1 MKTKLWKP
9 MLLGVMATSVALTS
23 CNEEPQ
29 EQPNTPNTP
38 NNNVQD
44 TNTTVENDYDPNM
57 YYSVPTPNELF
68 NVLKIMDM
76 PFNSELMNDPESV
89 MMYTDP
95 MSQALNFGVYSADLA
110 MASSYNEGTKTLAL
124 FKTIRTLSE
133 SLDISNAFDETV
145 FKRIEENINSG
156 QTDSLTILSNE
167 TYYDAY
173 SYLEENQRGA
183 TLAQMVV
190 GGWVESLYI
199 MSNSGEF
206 VEGSEFAKRLADQK
220 LTMENLMNFLMEYQD
235 DEDVMIIMEELIPL
249 DEFFLNLE
257 MNEGDAINTTEE
269 DGVYVLT
276 GGSEPMISKKD
287 FETLKTLVSDLR
299 ASIIN
304 AEI

>member
-9 MLLGVMATSVALTS
+9 IMLGALATGVVFTS
-23 CNEEPQ
+23 CEEEPQ
-29 EQPNTPNTP
+29 DQPNTPSTP
-38 NNNVQD
+38 NNTVED
-44 TNTTVENDYDPNM
+44 TNTVVSDYDPNM
-57 YYSVPTPNELF
+57 SYSVPTPNELF
-68 NVLKIMDM
+68 NVLKIMNM
-76 PFNSELMNDPESV
+76 PFNAELMNDADNVE
-89 MMYTDP
+89 MYTEST
-95 MSQALNFGVYSADLA
+95 SQALNFGVYSADLA
-110 MASSYNEGTKTLAL
+110 MAASYNEGTKTLAL
-124 FKTIRTLSE
+124 FKTIRILSE
-133 SLDISNAFDETV
+133 NLDISSAFDETV

-156 QTDSLTILSNE
+156 QSDSLTVLSNE

-183 TLAQMVV
+183 TLSLMVV

-220 LTMENLMNFLMEYQD
+220 LTMENLMGFLMEYQD

-249 DEFFLNLE
+249 DEFFMNLE
-257 MNEGDAINTTEE
+257 MSDGGDVNTTQE

-276 GGSEPMISKKD
+276 GGAEPMISKDD

-299 ASIIN
+299 MSIIN